1 MQRHHI
7 AGRGRTAPAR
17 RHLRG
22 IAATTAVAALLVS
35 PSPFA
40 VADDDDPATPAV
52 PSKQDV
58 SAAQEHA
65 ADMASDV
72 GAIKASLL
80 LANQHL
86 EQAAVLAE
94 QASEAYNG
102 VLWRL
107 QLAND
112 DVATSQAEATAAR
125 AAVLDQRTTIGAL
138 MAASYQ
144 HGADLTALGAMM
156 GADGPEGVLDQ
167 YAVFQG
173 ASEFLQA
180 DYDRYAASEALA
192 EVYEREA
199 QAARRLQQG
208 LVLEAGEAREVAVA
222 AATQAQATSVQI
234 ASERDELIRELAQA
248 QSTSVQVAQRRQGAL
263 EEIARQRAEEQARAE
278 AEAAARQQAAEEAA
292 KAAADASAHA
302 ADQDRIEREQVQETA
317 QEDKPE
323 SAPAA
328 SSPPPPPPPP
338 PPPSPPPPATG
349 SGGANQAIAYAKA
362 QLGEPYQWGA
372 AGPSAW
378 DCSGLML
385 GAWGS
390 AGVSL
395 PHYSAAQYQAGTP
408 ISASSLRPGDLV
420 FWGSSSSSSSI
431 HHVAMY
437 IGGGQIIHAPRTGR
451 PVSIDSMYYWIPP
464 NFFARL

>member
-1 MQRHHI
+1 M
-7 AGRGRTAPAR
+7 
-17 RHLRG
+17 RG
-22 IAATTAVAALLVS
+22 IVATTAAAVLLVG
-35 PSPFA
+35 PSPVA
-40 VADDDDPATPAV
+40 VADDDDHATPTV

-58 SAAQEHA
+58 STAQEQA
-65 ADMASDV
+65 ANKAREV

-80 LANQHL
+80 LANQQL
-86 EQAAVLAE
+86 EQAAVLAA

-102 VLWRL
+102 VRWRL
-107 QLAND
+107 QLAED
-112 DVATSQAEATAAR
+112 QVATSQADAAAAR
-125 AAVLDQRTTIGAL
+125 AAVRDQRTTIGAL

-156 GADGPEGVLDQ
+156 GADGPVGVLEQ
-167 YAVFQG
+167 YAAFQG

-180 DYDRYAASEALA
+180 DYDRYAASDALA
-192 EVYEREA
+192 EVYQSKA
-199 QAARRLQQG
+199 QAARRLQQE
-208 LVLEAGEAREVAVA
+208 LMLEAGEARAVA
-222 AATQAQATSVQI
+222 AAAAAQAQATATQI
-234 ASERDELIRELAQA
+234 ASERDEMIRELARA
-248 QSTSVQVAQRRQGAL
+248 QSTSVQVAQQRQVAL
-263 EEIARQRAEEQARAE
+263 EEIARQRAEERARAE

-292 KAAADASAHA
+292 AKAAAEASAQA
-302 ADQDRIEREQVQETA
+302 ADRTRTEGEPAQHTA
-317 QEDKPE
+317 QEDEPR
-323 SAPAA
+323 STPAA
-328 SSPPPPPPPP
+328 SPPPP
-338 PPPSPPPPATG
+338 PPPSPQPAPPSSPPPTG

-385 GAWGS
+385 AAWGS

-395 PHYSAAQYQAGTP
+395 PHYSVAQYQAGTP

-420 FWGSSSSSSSI
+420 FWGSSSTPSSI

-437 IGGGQIIHAPRTGR
+437 IGGGQIIHAARTGR

-464 NFFARL
+464 NFFVRL